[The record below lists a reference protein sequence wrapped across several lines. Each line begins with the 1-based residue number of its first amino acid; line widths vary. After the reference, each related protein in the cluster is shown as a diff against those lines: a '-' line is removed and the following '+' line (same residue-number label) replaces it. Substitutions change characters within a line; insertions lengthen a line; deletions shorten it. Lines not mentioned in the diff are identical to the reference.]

1 MHDHKKTGLDIQR
14 FKLHTTPILSE
25 EMTWFSNLIKM
36 DKNKDDKKGKTV
48 CILNIID
55 NIY

>member
-1 MHDHKKTGLDIQR
+1 MIIKRQVWTYKDSNYIPPH
-14 FKLHTTPILSE
+14 ILSE

-36 DKNKDDKKGKTV
+36 DENKDDKKGKTV